1 MKGTAMKT
9 LVLVLLLTACAR
21 HEQPVAQ
28 RSTTPS
34 PATSVQEHTIDV
46 AAGFTPA
53 SVTLK
58 AGQPARLH
66 FHRGDA
72 ATCADEIVLPEL
84 NLRKKLDA
92 NQTVTFD
99 LPAQKARTLNFAC
112 GMGMMKGTAVVQ

>member
-9 LVLVLLLTACAR
+9 LALLLLLTACAR
-21 HEQPVAQ
+21 HEQPAAR
-28 RSTTPS
+28 RSPAPS
-34 PATSVQEHTIDV
+34 PASAQERTIEV
-46 AAGFTPA
+46 AAEFTPA

-66 FHRGDA
+66 FHRGGA

-84 NLRKKLDA
+84 NLRKKLAA

-99 LPAQKARTLNFAC
+99 VPAQKARTLNFAC
-112 GMGMMKGTAVVQ
+112 GMGMMNGTAVVQ